1 MPTSNSLTWEEF
13 EKTDL
18 RAGTIVQVEDF
29 PKARKP
35 AFKLWIDLG
44 PEIGIKQSSAQ
55 ITTRYSKED
64 LLGRQVQCVVNF
76 PIKKI
81 ADFRSEVLTTGFIL
95 PDGEVILAK
104 PDFEVPNGT
113 RLA

>member
-1 MPTSNSLTWEEF
+1 MNTISWQDF
-13 EKTDL
+13 ENVDL
-18 RAGTIVQVEDF
+18 RAGTIVRVEDF

-44 PEIGIKQSSAQ
+44 SEIGIKQSSAQ
-55 ITTRYSKED
+55 ITKRYTKEV
-64 LLGRQVQCVVNF
+64 LLNKQVLCVVNF
-76 PIKKI
+76 PIKQI

-95 PDGEVILAK
+95 PDGEVILAT
-104 PDFEVPNGT
+104 PDLPVENGT

>member
-1 MPTSNSLTWEEF
+1 MNTITWQDF
-13 EKTDL
+13 ENVDL
-18 RAGTIVQVEDF
+18 RAGTIIRVADF

-44 PEIGIKQSSAQ
+44 PEIGVKQSSAQ
-55 ITTRYSKED
+55 ITKRYIPEQ
-64 LLGRQVQCVVNF
+64 LVGRQVLCVTNF
-76 PIKKI
+76 PIKQI
-81 ADFRSEVLTTGFIL
+81 ADFRSEVLTTGFVL
-95 PDGEVILAK
+95 PDGEVILAA

>member
-1 MPTSNSLTWEEF
+1 MDPITWQDF

-18 RAGTIVQVEDF
+18 RAGTIIRVEDF

-44 PEIGIKQSSAQ
+44 EELGVKQSSAQ
-55 ITTRYSKED
+55 ITRLYTKEE
-64 LLGRQVQCVVNF
+64 LTGKQVLCVVNF
-76 PIKKI
+76 SVKQI

-95 PDGEVILAK
+95 PDGEVILAVSDK
-104 PDFEVPNGT
+104 VVPNGT

>member
-1 MPTSNSLTWEEF
+1 MNTISWPDF
-13 EKTDL
+13 ENVDL
-18 RAGTIVQVEDF
+18 RAGTIIRVEDF

-55 ITTRYSKED
+55 ITKRYSKEE
-64 LLGRQVQCVVNF
+64 LLNKQVLCVVNF
-76 PIKKI
+76 PIKQI
-81 ADFRSEVLTTGFIL
+81 ADFKSEVLTTGFIL
-95 PDGEVILAK
+95 PDGDVILAS
-104 PDFEVPNGT
+104 PDFLIENGT

>member
-1 MPTSNSLTWEEF
+1 MDPITWQDF

-18 RAGTIVQVEDF
+18 RAGTIIRVEDF

-44 PEIGIKQSSAQ
+44 EELGIKQSSAQ
-55 ITTRYSKED
+55 ITRLYTKEE
-64 LLGRQVQCVVNF
+64 LTGKQVLCVVNF
-76 PIKKI
+76 PVKQI

-95 PDGEVILAK
+95 PDGEVILAVSDK
-104 PDFEVPNGT
+104 VVPNGT